1 MPLSAVH
8 GSHGWVEKSPRSCRP
23 NVQNFLKKEFSTFEP
38 IQMLSQVA
46 LGAPVR
52 HGLTVAA

>member
-1 MPLSAVH
+1 MPLPAVH
-8 GSHGWVEKSPRSCRP
+8 GSHGWVEHSPRSCRP

>member
-1 MPLSAVH
+1 MPLPAVH
-8 GSHGWVEKSPRSCRP
+8 CSHGWAACSPRSCRP

-52 HGLTVAA
+52 RGLAVAA